1 MDWFV
6 TDTTVASVMKLDSIT
21 GWVTARKAG
30 YAVLVARWQSAL
42 SAAVIVIENVA
53 VEPRSAYMTQVVGG
67 ISNYVAGKPLF
78 VQAILTADST
88 NDWHPVATVTEGRP
102 WGRDTLYTIPM
113 DVPDKG
119 IPTSLEWDDYELVD
133 STFRATIAADS
144 VKPGF
149 FNVTLDWNTPGP
161 QEKLGQFCRGLA
173 CGVG

>member
-1 MDWFV
+1 
-6 TDTTVASVMKLDSIT
+6 
-21 GWVTARKAG
+21 
-30 YAVLVARWQSAL
+30 
-42 SAAVIVIENVA
+42 
-53 VEPRSAYMTQVVGG
+53 
-67 ISNYVAGKPLF
+67 
-78 VQAILTADST
+78 
-88 NDWHPVATVTEGRP
+88 
-102 WGRDTLYTIPM
+102 M

-173 CGVG
+173 CGV